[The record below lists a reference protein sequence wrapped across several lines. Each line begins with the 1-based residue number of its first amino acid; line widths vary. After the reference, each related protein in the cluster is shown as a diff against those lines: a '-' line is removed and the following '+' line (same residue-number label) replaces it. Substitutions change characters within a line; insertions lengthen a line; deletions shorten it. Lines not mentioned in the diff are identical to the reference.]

1 MTASSRSTALALVVA
16 GFALVLLFLWIPHDI
31 QTGIVERVRRRT
43 AIGDALAPTVA
54 AAVLLLG
61 ALVLFVERRREATP
75 GLSGE
80 SLRFLLSVIALG
92 AVSFALIR
100 WAGPVAATL
109 AGTDY
114 RPLRASAPWK
124 YIGFVLGGWVM
135 VFGLVTLVE
144 RRASLRGAI
153 TAALMVALLIAVY
166 DLPFE
171 DLLLPPNGDL

>member
-16 GFALVLLFLWIPHDI
+16 GFALVLLFLWVPYDI
-31 QTGIVERVRRRT
+31 QTGIVEHVRRRT

-54 AAVLLLG
+54 AIVLLLG
-61 ALVLFVERRREATP
+61 ALVLFFERRREATS
-75 GLSGE
+75 GLSAE
-80 SLRFLLSVIALG
+80 SLRFILSVIAIG
-92 AVSFALIR
+92 AVSFALMR
-100 WAGPVAATL
+100 WAGPGVAAL
-109 AGTDY
+109 AGLEY
-114 RPLRASAPWK
+114 RPLRVSVPWK
-124 YIGFVLGGWVM
+124 YIGFVAGGWVL

-144 RRASLRGAI
+144 RRASLRGAL